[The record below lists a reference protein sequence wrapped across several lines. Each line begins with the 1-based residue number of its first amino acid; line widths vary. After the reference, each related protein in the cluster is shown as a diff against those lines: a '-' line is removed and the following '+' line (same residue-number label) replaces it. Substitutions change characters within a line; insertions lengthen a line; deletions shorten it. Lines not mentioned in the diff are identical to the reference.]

1 MYYKIFML
9 IALPLL
15 AIGWIAYAIWMHKVR
30 EEEKKA
36 GRTISGRLKK
46 TKSEVADWAEK
57 MVKFQPPTR
66 KKTEDREQ
74 KTEDRGQKTEDRR
87 QTRDEGRETRDE

>member
-9 IALPLL
+9 IALLLL

-36 GRTISGRLKK
+36 GKPTSQRLQK
-46 TKSEVADWAEK
+46 TRSEVADWAQK
-57 MVKFQPPTR
+57 LAKFEPPTR

-74 KTEDRGQKTEDRR
+74 KTEDRE
-87 QTRDEGRETRDE
+87 

>member
-15 AIGWIAYAIWMHKVR
+15 AIGWIAYAIWMQKVR

-36 GRTISGRLKK
+36 GKPISGRLKK

-57 MVKFQPPTR
+57 MAKFEPPIR
-66 KKTEDREQ
+66 KKRPD
-74 KTEDRGQKTEDRR
+74 
-87 QTRDEGRETRDE
+87 QTTDEGRETK

>member
-66 KKTEDREQ
+66 KKTEEG
-74 KTEDRGQKTEDRR
+74 KQKTEDRR